1 MRSIFPRL
9 DMGPNRLIESVFTS
23 TAVSAKT
30 EIAKSFILGLVW
42 GTKSVGEWE
51 CGHRE
56 EYWTDKIKC
65 MAGFHCPQLSPCEC
79 EFFPRCKNAFGIPK
93 VTLLKTPKFQK
104 AEETS
109 SNGEVKLITADTGC
123 IEMIIQSGTIRSLQ
137 RKLQCHVCKLK
148 C

>member
-1 MRSIFPRL
+1 MNRS
-9 DMGPNRLIESVFTS
+9 
-23 TAVSAKT
+23 AV
-30 EIAKSFILGLVW
+30 IAKNTGPIKLSAWPVSIARNYPRASASF
-42 GTKSVGEWE
+42 
-51 CGHRE
+51 
-56 EYWTDKIKC
+56 
-65 MAGFHCPQLSPCEC
+65 
-79 EFFPRCKNAFGIPK
+79 FFALCKNAFGIPK

-137 RKLQCHVCKLK
+137 RKLQCHVGKLK